1 MIVMQLLKSI
11 KMLLKSKSQTQMQ
24 SKWLKNSKDLLNKK
38 NNSQFEI
45 LKTINVRLKQENSK

>member
-24 SKWLKNSKDLLNKK
+24 SNWLKNSKDLLNKK